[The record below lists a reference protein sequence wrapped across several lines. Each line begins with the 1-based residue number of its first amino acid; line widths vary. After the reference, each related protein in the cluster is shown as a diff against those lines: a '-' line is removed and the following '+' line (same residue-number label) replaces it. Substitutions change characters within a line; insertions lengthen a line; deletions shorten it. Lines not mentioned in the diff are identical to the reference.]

1 MLPTLGCMEL
11 ITGRIHGFY
20 LACYT
25 VATRDGHYGYAKIC
39 SERPESVWHPEGAL
53 RKVAAGPY
61 AQEQDAL
68 LAVRVESERRLAFR
82 LTVEQAAQRAHQPRP
97 LDHLLPL

>member
-1 MLPTLGCMEL
+1 MLSTLGSMEL

-39 SERPESVWHPEGAL
+39 AERPDSVWHPEGAL

-82 LTVEQAAQRAHQPRP
+82 LTTTQPAHQPRP